1 MRPGGG
7 FGVLCS
13 FVHRTVEGHL
23 VVLIVVDVADVP
35 EGEEEEQSDAIGCTG
50 LRAGRTWRELRG
62 PRQGMDAAR
71 ATMVEVNRSRD
82 VEARAKSRTQVTTF
96 SERALGEY
104 SAYSANSR
112 VPAYITP
119 PFRKFNPL
127 KLGAW

>member
-13 FVHRTVEGHL
+13 FVHRTVEGQL

-35 EGEEEEQSDAIGCTG
+35 EDEEEEQSDAIGCTG

-71 ATMVEVNRSRD
+71 APWFSRANRS
-82 VEARAKSRTQVTTF
+82 KTWK
-96 SERALGEY
+96 
-104 SAYSANSR
+104 
-112 VPAYITP
+112 P
-119 PFRKFNPL
+119 
-127 KLGAW
+127 KLASK

>member
-13 FVHRTVEGHL
+13 FVHRTVEGQL

-35 EGEEEEQSDAIGCTG
+35 EDEEEEQSDAIGCTG

-71 ATMVEVNRSRD
+71 ATMVEVNRSTWIYRKLD
-82 VEARAKSRTQVTTF
+82 ASNN
-96 SERALGEY
+96 Y
-104 SAYSANSR
+104 SAKGHWGNIARN
-112 VPAYITP
+112 
-119 PFRKFNPL
+119 L
-127 KLGAW
+127 